1 MPPEPRN
8 GDPSDRRTPGRQI
21 GRAFVVRADEAGRRR
36 VRARRREARRLEARR
51 RTEKRPGEKRGRR
64 SPAHPDPP
72 ARADG
77 PAPDAAASFSA
88 AAVVA
93 AVLTV
98 PWFFGSA
105 ASLQLALASAGLAV
119 VAGGL
124 ALRFGSGPVPAAV
137 WPAAGAL
144 ALGAAQAVSPIS
156 GDSLE
161 TAAGTLTPHLVP
173 VSVARSSTRETL
185 AVLTLAV
192 LAFLLAA
199 RAGSAAAGRR
209 VVWWGVAGT
218 AAAFALVGLI
228 GRSGL
233 TTEYG
238 LSSTDEHAGALTGP
252 FFAGLNR
259 SHAAELLNLGLAAAL
274 GLLAVGGGR
283 AAAVCGVVVAAGLA
297 VTGSRAG
304 LLAVPAGLLL
314 AGVAVAAT
322 RRRRATAAL
331 EPPGRSVAA
340 PFDRGR
346 AGWVV
351 AAGALTVAAGIAVS
365 LWRFE
370 VEETTLGRLE
380 GSRQSTFR
388 EQIAGRWD
396 HWGDAV
402 GVAADLPL
410 FGAGLGTHRYATPG
424 YQTEPS
430 SVWYTHA
437 DNQYV
442 ETLVEGGAAGAALL
456 AAFAVCLFLGVRGAG
471 RAGAADAV
479 VAAAYAGGAIAAHA
493 LFDYGIARPPVLLT
507 AAVLLG
513 TACGAGTP
521 GTPGRFARVPRAALA
536 AVLVVAAGWAAREH
550 WRAAPAAPHRELNT
564 VNDDATVWPEAA
576 VVAEIERLGAAVE
589 RRPDDVEGRFA
600 LGRLLMRRYRDE
612 TFAALREDPAAAGA
626 SDRTLARIADPGF
639 GAFAALGPGGAAGLS
654 AVRSDE
660 RVRGTL
666 VPAFAHLS
674 AARAACPFV
683 PRLDYHL
690 ARIAWA
696 VPGEDP
702 TGRPSLLALHRNF
715 PADVDAQ
722 AAAAARAQRLGLD
735 DLADACWRAAFALD
749 PGRADRFVA
758 AATRDRVPTD
768 AELARILAL
777 LPADPVRRSAAAAA
791 VSGEFPAL
799 AAAIAAE
806 VLAGDPAPR
815 ERAFALRLA
824 GDAAGAV
831 EALRTHLAAASRDH
845 EARAA
850 LIGWLIEDGLLDDA
864 AEQLGILTALSPAD
878 PAARRLADRLAEARR
893 ERARGG
899 NGRGAP
905 RPGGTSPFRNG
916 PAPDVRAGEP
926 NRRGPRER
934 RIAGRGAGSVL
945 MGADRRP

>member
-1 MPPEPRN
+1 MTSEPRN
-8 GDPSDRRTPGRQI
+8 GDPSDRRTPGRKI

-36 VRARRREARRLEARR
+36 DRARRREERR
-51 RTEKRPGEKRGRR
+51 RAAQTAPP
-64 SPAHPDPP
+64 SPTRVGPP
-72 ARADG
+72 ARTDG
-77 PAPDAAASFSA
+77 PPPDAAASFSA
-88 AAVVA
+88 VAVVA
-93 AVLTV
+93 AVVTA
-98 PWFFGSA
+98 PWFLGAA

-124 ALRFGSGPVPAAV
+124 MLRFGVGPVPAAV
-137 WPAAGAL
+137 WPMAGAL
-144 ALGAAQAVSPIS
+144 ALGAAQAGSPIS
-156 GDSLE
+156 GESLE
-161 TAAGTLTPHLVP
+161 TAAGTLSPHVVP
-173 VSVARSSTRETL
+173 VSVAGSSTRETL
-185 AVLTLAV
+185 AVVTLAV

-199 RAGSAAAGRR
+199 RAGTAAAGRR

-238 LSSTDEHAGALTGP
+238 LSSTGENAGALTGP

-259 SHAAELLNLGLAAAL
+259 SHAAELLNIGLAAVL

-297 VTGSRAG
+297 VAGSRAG

-314 AGVAVAAT
+314 AGAAVVAT
-322 RRRRATAAL
+322 RRRRAHAGFG
-331 EPPGRSVAA
+331 PPGRPPVGAPPAGA
-340 PFDRGR
+340 PFDRGK

-351 AAGALTVAAGIAVS
+351 AAGAVTVAAGVAVS
-365 LWRFE
+365 LWRFG
-370 VEETTLGRLE
+370 VEDTTLGRLE

-396 HWGDAV
+396 HWTDAV
-402 GVAADLPL
+402 GVAGDLPL

-424 YQTEPS
+424 YQTGPS
-430 SVWYTHA
+430 NVWYTHA

-442 ETLVEGGAAGAALL
+442 ETLVEGGAAGVALL
-456 AAFAVCLFLGVRGAG
+456 IAFAVCLFFGVRGAG

-479 VAAAYAGGAIAAHA
+479 VAAAYAGGAIAEHA
-493 LFDYGIARPPVLLT
+493 AFDYGIARPPVLLT

-513 TACGAGTP
+513 TACGAGTA
-521 GTPGRFARVPRAALA
+521 GTAGRFARALRAALA
-536 AVLVVAAGWAAREH
+536 AALVVAAGWAAREH
-550 WRAAPAAPHRELNT
+550 WLAAPTAPHRELNT
-564 VNDDATVWPEAA
+564 VNDDAIVWPEAA
-576 VVAEIERLGAAVE
+576 VDAEIGRLSAAVE

-612 TFAALREDPAAAGA
+612 TFDALRDDPAAAGA

-654 AVRSDE
+654 AVRSDD
-660 RVRGTL
+660 RVRETL

-702 TGRPSLLALHRNF
+702 TGRRFLLALHRNF

-735 DLADACWRAAFALD
+735 ELADACWRTAFGLNPA
-749 PGRADRFVA
+749 RTDRFVSA
-758 AATRDRVPTD
+758 VTRNRAPTD

-777 LPADPVRRSAAAAA
+777 LPADPVRRSAAATA

-799 AAAIAAE
+799 AAAIAAD
-806 VLAGDPAPR
+806 VLGGDPAPR
-815 ERAFALRLA
+815 ERAAALRLT
-824 GDAAGAV
+824 GDAGGAV
-831 EALRTHLAAASRDH
+831 EALRTHLAAASRDN
-845 EARAA
+845 EARTT
-850 LIGWLIEDGLLDDA
+850 LIGWLIEDGRLDDA
-864 AEQLGILTALSPAD
+864 AEQLGILTALSPGD
-878 PAARRLADRLAEARR
+878 PAARRLTDRLAAARR
-893 ERARGG
+893 ERTRGG
-899 NGRGAP
+899 VP
-905 RPGGTSPFRNG
+905 
-916 PAPDVRAGEP
+916 
-926 NRRGPRER
+926 
-934 RIAGRGAGSVL
+934 
-945 MGADRRP
+945 